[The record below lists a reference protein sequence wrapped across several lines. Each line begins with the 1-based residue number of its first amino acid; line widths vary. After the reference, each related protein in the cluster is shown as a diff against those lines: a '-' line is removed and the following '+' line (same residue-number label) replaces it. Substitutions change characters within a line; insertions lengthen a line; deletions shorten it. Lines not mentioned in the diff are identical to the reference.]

1 VQRKE
6 EAMQIIGTTLV
17 LVFVVGTLVAVG
29 YALFRMS
36 PWATHTDQF
45 RDPKT
50 GKRIGEAPRLD

>member
-1 VQRKE
+1 
-6 EAMQIIGTTLV
+6 MQIIGTTLV